1 MEKTIKQQK
10 ECHIKV
16 GDVEISTLES
26 IEVAYSYMIELIKN
40 TNVKQYLKN
49 YEQKKIQKEVGYTG

>member
-1 MEKTIKQQK
+1 MEKTTNQQK